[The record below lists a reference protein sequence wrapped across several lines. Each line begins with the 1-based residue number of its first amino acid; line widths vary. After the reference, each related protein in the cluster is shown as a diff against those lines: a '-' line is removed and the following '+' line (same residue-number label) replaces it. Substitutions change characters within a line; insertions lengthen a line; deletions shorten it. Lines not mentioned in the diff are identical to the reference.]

1 MELNSLTK
9 YVDSDAKT
17 TFQAFTSQHSQALS
31 NYVVQRFLS
40 QESNYQL
47 FATAICFPTEDN
59 WRKLDQAFRQFYT
72 EIRFINYIAKVLWRY
87 GKDFRVKY
95 QRDAARYLFILDEPI
110 QIKGES
116 SAISYKDQLAD
127 QSEDNTPKGESLFD
141 QVEDLQLQKALKQLT
156 DKQLKVLDSYYVHD
170 MTQKEIAQHL
180 GGSQQSISKILKT
193 TLDKLKEFYS
203 KGEKRHVLR

>member
-1 MELNSLTK
+1 
-9 YVDSDAKT
+9 DSDAQT

-95 QRDAARYLFILDEPI
+95 QRDEARYLCMLDEPI

-116 SAISYKDQLAD
+116 SAITYKDQLVD
-127 QSEDNTPKGESLFD
+127 HRQDSTLKEETILD
-141 QVEDLQLQKALKQLT
+141 QVEDLQ
-156 DKQLKVLDSYYVHD
+156 
-170 MTQKEIAQHL
+170 
-180 GGSQQSISKILKT
+180 
-193 TLDKLKEFYS
+193 
-203 KGEKRHVLR
+203 